1 MRAPQYRRMTGPNVM
16 PVGPN
21 PAIKKGLRVEP
32 FANIFAL
39 VENLGVISLH
49 QSREDADAA
58 LAEYAKKPKAEGEH
72 RPG

>member
-1 MRAPQYRRMTGPNVM
+1 MRAPQYRRGTERRM

-21 PAIKKGLRVEP
+21 PAIAKGLCVKP

-49 QSREDADAA
+49 RTREEAAAA
-58 LAEYAKKPKAEGEH
+58 LADRAKPHQPEAQD
-72 RPG
+72 